1 MHRAT
6 ISDVDTRHAPE
17 TPPLV
22 SANRPQGRPA
32 RPARPRRHPGRST
45 ASAIALIV
53 FLFLAGV
60 GAIGAFAAVGTY
72 TTLAQDLP
80 DPADLTTYVLPE
92 ETIVYDR
99 TGEVELAR
107 FGDYQREVVEFE
119 EIPPLVID
127 ATTAVE
133 DKTFWENAGFD
144 PLGIVAAGLDSIR
157 GDSRGGST
165 ITQQLVRARLLDEE
179 LVQDADRTIE
189 RKLKEI
195 IQSVRV
201 TQEFDGEGGKEAII
215 TAYLNQ
221 NYYGNQTYGVKAA
234 YERYFGKPFTAENV
248 TPSEAA
254 LLAALPKS
262 PSNYDLVRNAT
273 IRCDAEIAE
282 GEECPE
288 DAQTLVVDPES
299 SIIARRDL
307 VLDLLADGTRTP
319 LTGDAWTADDFE
331 AAKDEE
337 VVLANQTRPQ
347 WKAPHF
353 VWAVRDELTRKLCG
367 EDAEQTCSALDE
379 GGLRVTTTMDLELQ
393 AVAEKWVKLAARVP
407 HRADPEQAA
416 RNLGFDELPDWVRNL
431 ESKDVHNGAIVAL
444 DYQTGELVA
453 YVGSADYY
461 SAVDRPEFQPQYDVV
476 GQGYRQP
483 GSAFKPI
490 NVAVGIDDRTFT
502 AGTMLMDVG
511 TEFGGNYTPAD
522 ADNLERGPVRVRSAL
537 QFSLNIPS
545 IKEMALNSPDHV
557 FEKAKEFGLT
567 FQRETTDA
575 GLALALG
582 VAETRPV
589 DLATAYG
596 TLANDGRHIGN
607 TTILTVKDRSGE
619 DVVDPYVPPDGEPV
633 VSEQAAF
640 ITTDILREN
649 TIRRVNPFW
658 GRFQIRD
665 ANDDYRPATLKTGT
679 NNDAKDLNAYG
690 YIAPPTED
698 GRAEGAYAL
707 VVGVWNGNSDNTPV
721 STPERPVFSI
731 DIATYVWDGYLSE
744 VSADWPITEFEAP
757 DGLTR
762 ATIDPFTGFLASGDG
777 VDEWYIPGTEPTRRL
792 GNDVCGEDVIREVGV
807 EDGFDEWM
815 SANRDWMRRAQRGAG
830 VSGGPDDNP
839 TSYFYNNGFTPYG
852 RTWGAV
858 VDGDGCGE
866 PSPTPTCFPIPTPD
880 ASGVIPSFEVPT
892 PSGSEIAA
900 LPCPTP
906 SGLPSESPS
915 GEPSPSVEPTPTEE
929 PPPTEEPTPEPT
941 EEPPPTE
948 EPTPEPTEEPPPPT
962 EEPPPESTP
971 AP

>member
-1 MHRAT
+1 
-6 ISDVDTRHAPE
+6 
-17 TPPLV
+17 V
-22 SANRPQGRPA
+22 SAPRTQARPTRQPA
-32 RPARPRRHPGRST
+32 RRNGRSA
-45 ASAIALIV
+45 ASSLAIIV
-53 FLFLAGV
+53 FLFLAGLGV
-60 GAIGAFAAVGTY
+60 IGALAAVTTY
-72 TTLAQDLP
+72 TALAKDL
-80 DPADLTTYVLPE
+80 DPPTGLTTSVLPE
-92 ETIVYDR
+92 ETVIYDR

-107 FGDYQREVVEFE
+107 FGDYQRQVVEFE
-119 EIPPLVID
+119 DIPPLVID

-144 PLGIVAAGLDSIR
+144 PVGIAAAALDSIR
-157 GDSRGGST
+157 GDGRGGST
-165 ITQQLVRARLLDEE
+165 ITQQLVRARLLDEK
-179 LVQDADRTIE
+179 LVQDPDRTIE

-195 IQSVRV
+195 IQSIRV
-201 TQEFDGEGGKEAII
+201 TQAFPEETGKRQII

-234 YERYFGKPFTAENV
+234 YERYFGKPFTVENV

-262 PSNYDLVRNAT
+262 PSNYDLVRNAVV
-273 IRCDAEIAE
+273 RCNVEIAE
-282 GEECPE
+282 GDECPTAE
-288 DAQTLVVDPES
+288 QTLVVDPES
-299 SIIARRDL
+299 SIIQRRNMI
-307 VLDLLADGTRTP
+307 LDLLAEGDRTP
-319 LTGDAWTADDFE
+319 LTGNDWTASDFK

-337 VVLANQTRPQ
+337 VVLASQARPQ

-353 VWAVRDELTRKLCG
+353 VWAVIDELRAKLCG
-367 EDAEQTCSALDE
+367 DDTEATCDALDA
-379 GGLRVTTTMDLELQ
+379 GGLRVTTTMDLSLQ
-393 AVAEKWVKLAARVP
+393 AVAEKWIKLAARIP
-407 HRADPEQAA
+407 HRDRDRQEEAA
-416 RNLGFDELPDWVRNL
+416 KALGFDEIPDWVKNL
-431 ESKDVHNGAIVAL
+431 RDKDVHNGALVAL
-444 DYQTGELVA
+444 DYETGELVA

-461 SAVDRPEFQPQYDVV
+461 SAVDIPEFQPQYDVL

-490 NVAVGIDDRTFT
+490 NVSVGIDDGTFT

-511 TEFGGNYTPAD
+511 TEFGNGYTPAD

-557 FEKAKEFGLT
+557 FDRAKDFGLT

-596 TLANDGRHIGN
+596 TIANDGRRVDH
-607 TTILTVKDRSGE
+607 TTILTVTDRSGE
-619 DVVDPYVPPDGEPV
+619 DVLDPYVPPDGETV
-633 VSEQAAF
+633 ISEQAAF

-690 YIAPPTED
+690 YIAPPTQE
-698 GRAEGAYAL
+698 GRDAGAYAL
-707 VVGVWNGNSDNTPV
+707 VVGVWAGNSDNTPV
-721 STPERPVFSI
+721 STPDEPVFSI
-731 DIATYVWDGYLSE
+731 DLTTYVWDGFLTE
-744 VSADWPITEFEAP
+744 VSRDWPITEFQAP
-757 DGLTR
+757 DGLSR
-762 ATIDPFTGFLASGDG
+762 VEIDPHTGFASSGG
-777 VDEWYIPGTEPTRRL
+777 ESVNEWFIPGTEPSRL
-792 GNDVCGEDVIREVGV
+792 GADTCGEDVIRAVGK
-807 EDGFDEWM
+807 EDGFGDWM
-815 SANRDWMRRAQRGAG
+815 DANRDWLRRAERGAG

-839 TSYFYNNGFTPYG
+839 TAYFYNGAFTPYG

-858 VDGDGCGE
+858 VDGDGCGQ
-866 PSPTPTCFPIPTPD
+866 PSPTPTCFPLPSPD
-880 ASGVIPSFEVPT
+880 ASGVIPSFEVPS
-892 PSGSEIAA
+892 PSGSEVAA
-900 LPCPTP
+900 LPCPPP

-915 GEPSPSVEPTPTEE
+915 GAPSPSTEPTPTET

-941 EEPPPTE
+941 PEPSPSPPPAE
-948 EPTPEPTEEPPPPT
+948 A
-962 EEPPPESTP
+962 TP